1 MAGVPKDEITAHDF
15 VMVRAALVQRLG
27 GANEALVWTRIHFRC
42 ADGAHRHVDAE
53 QQAWWPASSAQISA
67 EVGLSEDQVD
77 RALRALRTGG
87 FVESTEHRLGGNY
100 DRTKSWRPVVQ
111 ESRGVDSAESRNGAR
126 GIADRTPRNR
136 GQEPANSRDVPSN
149 QTQKTEE
156 DKNTLEDLF
165 EEAWKCWP
173 RKAGKKGA
181 KTKFMRLVLART
193 VSREQLVE
201 AIRTHGAGYE
211 QWVQPQYVPHLT
223 TWLNGERWED
233 EVPGPR
239 GGRGEKRLAESVAL
253 VRRLREEEDGHAG
266 IGNGAAAALGA
277 GR

>member
-27 GANEALVWTRIHFRC
+27 SANNALVWTRIHFRC
-42 ADGAHRHVDAE
+42 ADGAHRHVDADGT
-53 QQAWWPASSAQISA
+53 AWWRASNEQIGE
-67 EVGLSEDQVD
+67 EVGLTPDQVYKATT
-77 RALRALRTGG
+77 ALRKAG
-87 FVESTEHRLGGNY
+87 FVVSAEHRLGGNY
-100 DRTKSWRPVVQ
+100 DRTQSWRAVV
-111 ESRGVDSAESRNGAR
+111 ESDGLDVVDRRNG
-126 GIADRTPRNR
+126 DRQSTDMTSSNDDQDVVDRRN
-136 GQEPANSRDVPSN
+136 VPSIK
-149 QTQKTEE
+149 TQKKEE
-156 DKNTLEDLF
+156 EKNTLEDLF
-165 EEAWKCWP
+165 EEVWKCWP
-173 RKAGKKGA
+173 RKAGKKAA

-201 AIRTHGAGYE
+201 ALVAHGAAYE
-211 QWVQPQYVPHLT
+211 KWVQPQYVPHLT

-239 GGRGEKRLAESVAL
+239 GGRGEERLAESVAL

-266 IGNGAAAALGA
+266 IGSGAAAALGS

>member
-42 ADGAHRHVDAE
+42 ADGAHRHLDGDEV
-53 QQAWWPASSAQISA
+53 AWWPASSSQISA

-136 GQEPANSRDVPSN
+136 GQEPAIPRDVPSS

-156 DKNTLEDLF
+156 DKNTV
-165 EEAWKCWP
+165 EEAFEAAWKSWP
-173 RKAGKKGA
+173 RKAGKKA
-181 KTKFMRLVLART
+181 ARTKFERLVRDGFDEYNLAIEIE
-193 VSREQLVE
+193 S
-201 AIRTHGAGYE
+201 HGAAYAK
-211 QWVQPQYVPHLT
+211 WVQPQYVPHLT

-239 GGRGEKRLAESVAL
+239 GGRGEERLAESVAL

-266 IGNGAAAALGA
+266 IGSGAAAAVG
-277 GR
+277 